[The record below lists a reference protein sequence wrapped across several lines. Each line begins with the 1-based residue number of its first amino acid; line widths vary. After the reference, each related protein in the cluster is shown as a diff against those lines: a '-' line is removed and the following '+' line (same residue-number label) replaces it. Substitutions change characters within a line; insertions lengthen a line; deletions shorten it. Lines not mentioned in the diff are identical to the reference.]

1 MNKNASTDT
10 LFLFTQAEQL
20 VNLHASLLGKIT
32 TDASSEGRG
41 KILYLHSDCV
51 LCSVSDD
58 YLALICPTN
67 HPQHAEFLT
76 VLSIPIITVKSDV
89 IFTDGDVITVSEK
102 GRIHRNFRVS
112 SKNNAFLVTE
122 ACNNYC
128 IMCPQPP
135 KPVKENTP
143 GLQAE
148 KINRVLNLL
157 SPEEY
162 PDTLCLTGGEPTML
176 GGELVDIVGNI
187 AGKMPYTLIHLL
199 TNGRSFYYQDY
210 VKQLSRAANGNLLV
224 GVPLFAHV
232 AEIHDYVV
240 QQKGAFEQTVAGLL
254 HCYKYGIPVEL
265 RVVLHKQTIPYLVQ
279 LAEFI
284 TRNLFF
290 VKHVALMGM
299 ENMGFAKLNRGELY
313 IDPVNYKSE
322 LSQAVEIL
330 NLYGIDTRIF
340 NLPLCVVNDDVHDN
354 CTQSISDFKNIYYP
368 ACDDCTKKEKCC
380 GFFSSS
386 TEKFLLTQSLT
397 PFS

>member
-20 VNLHASLLGKIT
+20 VNLNASLFGKIT
-32 TDASSEGRG
+32 TDTSSEGCG
-41 KILYLHSDCV
+41 NILFIHSDSS
-51 LCSVSDD
+51 LCSVSNN

-67 HPQHAEFLT
+67 HLQYDEFLAA
-76 VLSIPIITVKSDV
+76 LSIPIITVKPDV
-89 IFTDGDVITVSEK
+89 VFTDGDVITVSER
-102 GRIHRNFRVS
+102 GRIHRNFRVL

-128 IMCPQPP
+128 VMCPQPP
-135 KPVKENTP
+135 KSVKENSP
-143 GLQAE
+143 GLQSE
-148 KINRVLNLL
+148 KITRVLNLL
-157 SPEEY
+157 SSEEY

-176 GGELVDIVGNI
+176 GDELIEIVGNI

-199 TNGRSFYYQDY
+199 TNGRYFYYQDY
-210 VKQLSRAANGNLLV
+210 VKQLSCAAKGNLLV

-299 ENMGFAKLNRGELY
+299 ENMGLAKLNRDELY
-313 IDPVNYKSE
+313 IDPVNYKDE
-322 LSQAVEIL
+322 LSQAVEVL
-330 NLYGIDTRIF
+330 SLYGIDTRIF
-340 NLPLCVVNDDVHDN
+340 NLPLCVVNHDVHDK
-354 CTQSISDFKNIYYP
+354 CAQSISDFKNIYYP
-368 ACDDCTKKEKCC
+368 TCNECTKKEKCC

-386 TEKFLLTQSLT
+386 NEKFFLTQTLR